1 MLNNINER
9 FKKRN
14 DHGVSLLE
22 LIIVICILG
31 TMSVMG
37 VIGFQSVAGKANGG
51 REVSVVTKATP
62 STEATAVS
70 KETEK
75 TEDEVEPQ
83 PTVTVEKTVE
93 AEEKSDSDII
103 RTSINGLENYRVYKH
118 KGANLSEGKTV
129 SKNFSETYVGITV
142 IPEKSIADRN
152 IESIAKAVKDG
163 VGSDYDTIIVISDG
177 DKDSFAVS
185 SDSELKE
192 IEKQFTK
199 ILGTAEV
206 DDAGWTLVDKSSSLI
221 QSYDDVKDQIKS
233 EEDKKFTEGLMS
245 FVKVVG
251 IIILSI
257 AFIVGLVVAIRK
269 TIMSAKAQAKREKD
283 AIRKSFEG
291 YSSDFIDAIYA
302 FKVTGEIH
310 DHELTK
316 SNSLREKIDEVYEN
330 IVSLNDAIDEGNISN
345 SQKISVQ
352 VEYADR
358 LDKMSSLLGEE
369 YYVNIVQNP
378 DYWTNSQMR
387 KDRVVKALDA
397 LNEQVIEN
405 IQQVNDE
412 REIDFTVALQVILGD
427 AFNESVENDSN
438 KDNVSGAYNRSEYV
452 SSRKS
457 KGLSK
462 LFKK

>member
-14 DHGVSLLE
+14 DHGFTLFELMVSIGILLI
-22 LIIVICILG
+22 LSIGGIIVI
-31 TMSVMG
+31 
-37 VIGFQSVAGKANGG
+37 QSVVGKSNGG

-70 KETEK
+70 KE

-103 RTSINGLENYRVYKH
+103 RTSINGLVNYRVYKH

-129 SKNFSETYVGITV
+129 SENFSETYVGITV
-142 IPEKSIADRN
+142 IPEKSIAGRN

-177 DKDSFAVS
+177 DKDLFAVS

-199 ILGTAEV
+199 ILGTSEV

-221 QSYDDVKDQIKS
+221 QSYDDVKDQIKA

-316 SNSLREKIDEVYEN
+316 SNSLREKIDEVYGN

-358 LDKMSSLLGEE
+358 LDKMNSLLGEE

-397 LNEQVIEN
+397 LNEQIIEN

-438 KDNVSGAYNRSEYV
+438 KDNVSGAYNRSAYV
-452 SSRKS
+452 SSKKS